1 MALAARQF
9 EETRMWIITLVTIV
23 SVNSSEPKPYFEPVG
38 IAYNTLQECYDALA
52 QRETNEVRLIQN
64 TRGEL
69 VLFGQARGY
78 MWAEGCVRTAM

>member
-1 MALAARQF
+1 
-9 EETRMWIITLVTIV
+9 MWIITLVTIV

-38 IAYNTLQECYDALA
+38 ITYNTLQECYDALA